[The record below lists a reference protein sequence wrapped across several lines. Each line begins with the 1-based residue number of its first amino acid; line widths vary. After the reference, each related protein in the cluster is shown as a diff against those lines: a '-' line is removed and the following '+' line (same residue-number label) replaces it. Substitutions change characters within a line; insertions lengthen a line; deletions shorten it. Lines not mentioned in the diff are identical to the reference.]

1 MLSSADDVVDP
12 IGLALDELRLVPQ
25 ILGLGEEGLDLL
37 NAVSIGVG
45 QDCLLQ
51 GAAGASILEDGLDL
65 GVSQDGE
72 LLGGSG
78 ALKHVLVSHSI
89 LSCVGMGGVLGL
101 FGLRLLRLFIYG
113 IDELSDDGVNRRLL
127 LLCHPFEDLP
137 ECRVILV
144 ALSLIGIRLL
154 LSVLDVI
161 RLLRV
166 EVLILVLKVIAVRN
180 EVQLLIRVDD
190 SLDLIAVVA
199 MLDGDLVDEGTRVG
213 AAEHQAHLDELAVDN
228 VVAPSPNMGGVD
240 THRLDVAVLDHLS
253 SGPATIGVV
262 EVGVGVDAVLTNLQV
277 GMPEDVLDV
286 TVLVLPDQRYS
297 LPVVRRESPV
307 SDYLVIRAPNIVLR
321 GVAREIALNCHFDY
335 SPSVRKLVPPMQGL
349 RRPALR
355 QAAVP
360 RPSD

>member
-1 MLSSADDVVDP
+1 M
-12 IGLALDELRLVPQ
+12 
-25 ILGLGEEGLDLL
+25 
-37 NAVSIGVG
+37 
-45 QDCLLQ
+45 
-51 GAAGASILEDGLDL
+51 
-65 GVSQDGE
+65 SQDGE

-89 LSCVGMGGVLGL
+89 LSCVGMGGILNL

-113 IDELSDDGVNRRLL
+113 IDELSDDGINRRLL

-161 RLLRV
+161 RLLRL
-166 EVLILVLKVIAVRN
+166 EVLILVIIDVVTVRD

-190 SLDLIAVVA
+190 SLNLIAIVT
-199 MLDGDLVDEGTRVG
+199 MLDGDLVNEGTRVS
-213 AAEHQAHLDELAVDN
+213 AAEHQTHLNELAVDN
-228 VVAPSPNMGGVD
+228 IIAPSPNVSGVD
-240 THRLDVAVLDHLS
+240 AHRLDVAVLDHLS

-262 EVGVGVDAVLTNLQV
+262 EVGVGVDAILTNLKV

-286 TVLVLPDQRYS
+286 SVLVLPDQRYS
-297 LPVVRRESPV
+297 LPIVRRECPV
-307 SDYLVIRAPNIVLR
+307 SDDLVIRAPNIVLR

>member
-1 MLSSADDVVDP
+1 MLGSADDGVNP
-12 IGLALDELRLVPQ
+12 IGLTLDELRLVPQ
-25 ILGLGEEGLDLL
+25 ILGLREEGLDLL
-37 NAVSIGVG
+37 DAVSVGVG
-45 QDCLLQ
+45 QDGLLQ
-51 GAAGASILEDGLDL
+51 GAARASILKDGLDL
-65 GVSQDGE
+65 GVSQDWE

-89 LSCVGMGGVLGL
+89 LSCVGMGGVLDL

-113 IDELSDDGVNRRLL
+113 IDELSDDGIHRRLL

-137 ECRVILV
+137 ERGVVLV
-144 ALSLIGIRLL
+144 ALSLIGLRLL
-154 LSVLDVI
+154 LSVLDVV
-161 RLLRV
+161 RLLRL
-166 EVLILVLKVIAVRN
+166 EVLILVLIAVRD
-180 EVQLLIRVDD
+180 EVQLRIGVDD
-190 SLDLIAVVA
+190 SLNLIATVA

-213 AAEHQAHLDELAVDN
+213 AAEHQAHLNELAVDN
-228 VVAPSPNMGGVD
+228 VVAPSPNMSSID
-240 THRLDVAVLDHLS
+240 AHRLDVAVLDHLS

-262 EVGVGVDAVLTNLQV
+262 EVGVGVDAVLTNLKV

-286 TVLVLPDQRYS
+286 AVLVLPDQRYS
-297 LPVVRRESPV
+297 LPIVRRECPV
-307 SDYLVIRAPNIVLR
+307 SDDLVIRAPNIVLR

>member
-1 MLSSADDVVDP
+1 M
-12 IGLALDELRLVPQ
+12 
-25 ILGLGEEGLDLL
+25 
-37 NAVSIGVG
+37 
-45 QDCLLQ
+45 
-51 GAAGASILEDGLDL
+51 
-65 GVSQDGE
+65 SQDGE

-89 LSCVGMGGVLGL
+89 LSCVGMGGVLDL

-113 IDELSDDGVNRRLL
+113 IDELSDDGINRRLL

-161 RLLRV
+161 RLLRL
-166 EVLILVLKVIAVRN
+166 EVLILVIIDVVTVRD

-190 SLDLIAVVA
+190 SLNLIAIVT
-199 MLDGDLVDEGTRVG
+199 MLDGDLVNEGTRVS
-213 AAEHQAHLDELAVDN
+213 AAEHQAHLNELAVDN
-228 VVAPSPNMGGVD
+228 IIAPSPNVSGVD
-240 THRLDVAVLDHLS
+240 AHRLDVAVLDHLS

-262 EVGVGVDAVLTNLQV
+262 EVGVGVDAILTNLKV

-286 TVLVLPDQRYS
+286 SVLVLPDQRYS
-297 LPVVRRESPV
+297 LPIVRRECPV
-307 SDYLVIRAPNIVLR
+307 SDDLVIRAPNIVLR

>member
-1 MLSSADDVVDP
+1 M
-12 IGLALDELRLVPQ
+12 
-25 ILGLGEEGLDLL
+25 
-37 NAVSIGVG
+37 
-45 QDCLLQ
+45 
-51 GAAGASILEDGLDL
+51 
-65 GVSQDGE
+65 SQDGE

-113 IDELSDDGVNRRLL
+113 IDELSDDGINRRLL

-161 RLLRV
+161 RLLRL
-166 EVLILVLKVIAVRN
+166 EVLILVIIDVVTVRD

-190 SLDLIAVVA
+190 SLNLIAIVT
-199 MLDGDLVDEGTRVG
+199 MLDGDLVNEGTRVS
-213 AAEHQAHLDELAVDN
+213 AAEHQAHLNELAVDN
-228 VVAPSPNMGGVD
+228 IIAPSPNVSGVD
-240 THRLDVAVLDHLS
+240 AHRLDVAVLDHLS

-262 EVGVGVDAVLTNLQV
+262 EVGVGVDAILTNLKV

-286 TVLVLPDQRYS
+286 SVLVLPDQRYS
-297 LPVVRRESPV
+297 LPIVRRECPV
-307 SDYLVIRAPNIVLR
+307 SDDLVIRAPNIVLR

>member
-1 MLSSADDVVDP
+1 MLSSADDRANP

-25 ILGLGEEGLDLL
+25 ILRLREEGLDLL
-37 NAVSIGVG
+37 DAVGVSVS
-45 QDCLLQ
+45 QDGLLQ
-51 GAAGASILEDGLDL
+51 GAAGASVLEDGLDL
-65 GVSQDGE
+65 GVGQDGE

-89 LSCVGMGGVLGL
+89 LSCVGMGGVLNL

-113 IDELSDDGVNRRLL
+113 IDELTDDGVHRSLL
-127 LLCHPFEDLP
+127 LLGHSIEDLP
-137 ECRVILV
+137 ESGVVLV
-144 ALSLIGIRLL
+144 ALSIGLRLL
-154 LSVLDVI
+154 LGVLDVI
-161 RLLRV
+161 RLLHL
-166 EVLILVLKVIAVRN
+166 EVLILVLKVVAVRN

-190 SLDLIAVVA
+190 SLNLIAVVT
-199 MLDGDLVDEGTRVG
+199 MLNGDLVDEGAGIG
-213 AAEHQAHLDELAVDN
+213 ATEHQAHLDELTMDN
-228 VVAPSPNMGGVD
+228 VVALSANVGGVD

-253 SGPATIGVV
+253 SGPTTIGVV
-262 EVGVGVDAVLTNLQV
+262 EVGVGVDAVLTNLKV
-277 GMPEDVLDV
+277 GVPEDVLNV
-286 TVLVLPDQRYS
+286 AVLVLPDQRYG
-297 LPVVRRESPV
+297 LPIVRRESPV

-321 GVAREIALNCHFDY
+321 GIAREIALNCHFDY

>member
-1 MLSSADDVVDP
+1 MLSTTDYGVNPV
-12 IGLALDELRLVPQ
+12 GLALDELRGVPEV
-25 ILGLGEEGLDLL
+25 LSLGEQSLDLL
-37 NAVSIGVG
+37 DTISIGVS
-45 QDCLLQ
+45 QDGILQ
-51 GAAGASILEDGLDL
+51 GAAGAGVLEDGLNL
-65 GVSQDGE
+65 RVSQDGE

-113 IDELSDDGVNRRLL
+113 IDELSNDGVDRRLL

-137 ECRVILV
+137 ESGVVLV
-144 ALSLIGIRLL
+144 ALSLIGLRLL
-154 LSVLDVI
+154 LSVLNVI
-161 RLLRV
+161 RLLRL
-166 EVLILVLKVIAVRN
+166 EVLILVLITVRN
-180 EVQLLIRVDD
+180 EVQLRIGIDD
-190 SLDLIAVVA
+190 SLDLIAVVT
-199 MLDGDLVDEGTRVG
+199 MLDGDLIDEGAWVG
-213 AAEHQAHLDELAVDN
+213 AAEHQAHLYELAVDN
-228 VVAPSPNMGGVD
+228 VVALGANVGGID
-240 THRLDVAVLDHLS
+240 THCLDVAVLDHLS
-253 SGPATIGVV
+253 SGPATIGVIQM
-262 EVGVGVDAVLTNLQV
+262 GVGVNPIIANLKI

-286 TVLVLPDQRYS
+286 AVLMLPDQRYS
-297 LPVVRRESPV
+297 LPVVRRECPV
-307 SDYLVIRAPNIVLR
+307 PDYLVIRAPNIVLR

>member
-1 MLSSADDVVDP
+1 MS
-12 IGLALDELRLVPQ
+12 
-25 ILGLGEEGLDLL
+25 
-37 NAVSIGVG
+37 
-45 QDCLLQ
+45 QDGLLQ
-51 GAAGASILEDGLDL
+51 GAAGASVLEDGLDL

-166 EVLILVLKVIAVRN
+166 EVLVLVLKVIAVRN
-180 EVQLLIRVDD
+180 EVQLLIHVDD

-253 SGPATIGVV
+253 SGPATIGIV
-262 EVGVGVDAVLTNLQV
+262 EVGVGVDAVLTNLKV

-286 TVLVLPDQRYS
+286 AVLVLPDQRYS
-297 LPVVRRESPV
+297 LPVVRRECPV
-307 SDYLVIRAPNIVLR
+307 SDDLVIRAPNVVLR

-335 SPSVRKLVPPMQGL
+335 SPSVRKLVPPMQGR

>member
-1 MLSSADDVVDP
+1 MLSGADDSVDP
-12 IGLALDELRLVPQ
+12 ISLALDELWSSPQ
-25 ILGLGEEGLDLL
+25 ILSVGEEGLDLL
-37 NAVSIGVG
+37 DAVCVSVG
-45 QDCLLQ
+45 QDGLLQ
-51 GAAGASILEDGLDL
+51 GAAGASVLEDGLDL
-65 GVSQDGE
+65 CMSQDGE

-113 IDELSDDGVNRRLL
+113 IDELSDDGINRRLL

-137 ECRVILV
+137 ESGVILV
-144 ALSLIGIRLL
+144 ALSLISLRLL
-154 LSVLDVI
+154 LGVLDVV
-161 RLLRV
+161 RLLHL
-166 EVLILVLKVIAVRN
+166 EVLILVLIAMRD

-213 AAEHQAHLDELAVDN
+213 AAEHQAHLYELAVDN
-228 VVAPSPNMGGVD
+228 VVAPSPNVSSID
-240 THRLDVAVLDHLS
+240 AHRLDVAVLDHLS

-262 EVGVGVDAVLTNLQV
+262 EVGVGVDAVLTNLKV

-297 LPVVRRESPV
+297 LPVVRRECPV
-307 SDYLVIRAPNIVLR
+307 SDDLVIRAPNIVLR

-335 SPSVRKLVPPMQGL
+335 SPSVRKLVPPMQGR
-349 RRPALR
+349 RRPALH

>member
-1 MLSSADDVVDP
+1 M
-12 IGLALDELRLVPQ
+12 
-25 ILGLGEEGLDLL
+25 
-37 NAVSIGVG
+37 
-45 QDCLLQ
+45 
-51 GAAGASILEDGLDL
+51 
-65 GVSQDGE
+65 SQDGE

-89 LSCVGMGGVLGL
+89 LSCVGMGGILNL

-113 IDELSDDGVNRRLL
+113 IDELSDDGINRRLL

-161 RLLRV
+161 RLLRL
-166 EVLILVLKVIAVRN
+166 EVLILVIIDVVTVRD

-190 SLDLIAVVA
+190 SLNLIAIVT
-199 MLDGDLVDEGTRVG
+199 MLDGDLVNEGTRVS
-213 AAEHQAHLDELAVDN
+213 AAEHQAHLNELAVDN
-228 VVAPSPNMGGVD
+228 IIAPSPNVSGVD
-240 THRLDVAVLDHLS
+240 AHRLDVAVLDHLS

-262 EVGVGVDAVLTNLQV
+262 EVGVGVDAILTNLKV

-286 TVLVLPDQRYS
+286 SVLVLPDQRYS
-297 LPVVRRESPV
+297 LPIVRRECPV
-307 SDYLVIRAPNIVLR
+307 SDDLVIRAPNIVLR

>member
-1 MLSSADDVVDP
+1 M
-12 IGLALDELRLVPQ
+12 
-25 ILGLGEEGLDLL
+25 
-37 NAVSIGVG
+37 
-45 QDCLLQ
+45 
-51 GAAGASILEDGLDL
+51 
-65 GVSQDGE
+65 SQDGE

-89 LSCVGMGGVLGL
+89 LSCVGMGGVLNL

-113 IDELSDDGVNRRLL
+113 IDELSNDGVDRRLL
-127 LLCHPFEDLP
+127 LLCHPFEDFPKSGVL
-137 ECRVILV
+137 LV
-144 ALSLIGIRLL
+144 ALSLISLRLL

-161 RLLRV
+161 RLLRL
-166 EVLILVLKVIAVRN
+166 EVLILVLIAVRD
-180 EVQLLIRVDD
+180 EVQLLIGVDD
-190 SLDLIAVVA
+190 SLNLITVVA

-213 AAEHQAHLDELAVDN
+213 ATEHQAHLDELTVDN
-228 VVAPSPNMGGVD
+228 VIAPSPNVSSID
-240 THRLDVAVLDHLS
+240 AHRLDVAVLDHLS

-262 EVGVGVDAVLTNLQV
+262 EVGVGVDAVLTNLKV

-286 TVLVLPDQRYS
+286 TVLVLPDKRYS
-297 LPVVRRESPV
+297 LPIVRRECPV
-307 SDYLVIRAPNIVLR
+307 SDDLVIRAPNIVLR